1 MLGGVLPLK
10 KQVVLALLFVVAGIS
25 AGYAETCESNF
36 KVTGVP
42 LITAMNYKT
51 SYVFPKVKADQVL
64 KTLAQAVA
72 AEGFSGIQVDK
83 SLGAIDAYQETTG
96 SGREQTLRIVARKKG
111 AGTRVDA
118 MFNIQQG
125 QVTSEKIVRKGL
137 CDIVMSAAD

>member
-1 MLGGVLPLK
+1 MK
-10 KQVVLALLFVVAGIS
+10 KQVFLALLLAATGVS
-25 AGYAETCESNF
+25 AVQAQTCEGNF

-42 LITAMNYKT
+42 LLTAMTYKT
-51 SYVFPKVKADQVL
+51 SYDFPKAKPNQIL

-111 AGTRVDA
+111 GGTRVDA

-125 QVTSEKIVRKGL
+125 QVTSEKVVRKGL
-137 CDIVMSAAD
+137 CDIVMSATD